1 MNSLVNSQAVLLLRK
16 STQLPFISGTR
27 RTIAVTWNNQI
38 PKYLNSNSGKFP
50 GLLLGLIDWCNCRK
64 VHIPAQDSC
73 FIITDLILEDTL
85 DNTVK
90 KSTESS
96 TATKSD
102 SIEEKSIWSGPAK
115 LPDEKSR

>member
-1 MNSLVNSQAVLLLRK
+1 
-16 STQLPFISGTR
+16 
-27 RTIAVTWNNQI
+27 
-38 PKYLNSNSGKFP
+38 
-50 GLLLGLIDWCNCRK
+50 
-64 VHIPAQDSC
+64 
-73 FIITDLILEDTL
+73 LILEDTL

>member
-1 MNSLVNSQAVLLLRK
+1 M
-16 STQLPFISGTR
+16 
-27 RTIAVTWNNQI
+27 
-38 PKYLNSNSGKFP
+38 
-50 GLLLGLIDWCNCRK
+50 
-64 VHIPAQDSC
+64 VHIHAQDSC